1 MFIHLDVDNQEI
13 PCLRGVNSCTVYI
26 AFIEKYESCEVKF
39 VRNFTLADKNNRI
52 ISIRTSLRRQKAKDH
67 EMCPENI

>member
-1 MFIHLDVDNQEI
+1 MKIIRKLPLYVVLVHVPCTLHL
-13 PCLRGVNSCTVYI
+13 
-26 AFIEKYESCEVKF
+26 EKKNMRFFKVKF

-52 ISIRTSLRRQKAKDH
+52 ISIRTSLKRQKAKDR